1 MKTRSIIAA
10 AILSITG
17 AAFAQGEATY
27 EYPQAVT
34 SAKSRA
40 DVVAE
45 LQQARAAGQIVS
57 GEAYLLPQTTVVSTK
72 SRAEVRTLAAADT
85 QALPA
90 NVEAISF
97 DGRSLAS
104 HAAPATAPV
113 VASVTR

>member
-1 MKTRSIIAA
+1 MKTTSIIAA

-17 AAFAQGEATY
+17 TAFAQGEATY
-27 EYPQAVT
+27 QYPQAVS

-57 GEAYLLPQTTVVSTK
+57 GEANVVPRTTTVSQK
-72 SRAEVRTLAAADT
+72 SRAEVRAMAAE
-85 QALPA
+85 QSLPL

-97 DGRSLAS
+97 DGRTMAQGASQAGAQILAS
-104 HAAPATAPV
+104 N
-113 VASVTR
+113 SR

>member
-1 MKTRSIIAA
+1 MKTRSIVAA

-27 EYPQAVT
+27 EYPQAVN

-40 DVVAE
+40 EVVAD

-57 GEAYLLPQTTVVSTK
+57 GEANVLPQATFVAQK
-72 SRAEVRTLAAADT
+72 SRAEVRSLAAADT

-90 NVEAISF
+90 HFEAISF
-97 DGRSLAS
+97 DGRALTPRTAS
-104 HAAPATAPV
+104 STVPV
-113 VASVTR
+113 VASSSR